1 MLAKNKEHS
10 ARSKGDRRLCFER
23 AERLAKQD
31 ARARTRS
38 SSGAFARECAE
49 QLIESL
55 ELSTAARRCW
65 GYRGISPVLLFFCRR
80 FLFQIKRKCR
90 NAGRVYHLIIV
101 RSEGRN
107 QLSTIQ
113 LYYNFVSATP
123 ISDSRKGCPY
133 EVRGLKFVRIFERR
147 AMFSTTVNNRHFE
160 NSVPLARHRCVE
172 SPHPTK

>member
-49 QLIESL
+49 QLIESRK
-55 ELSTAARRCW
+55 LSTAARRC
-65 GYRGISPVLLFFCRR
+65 GCRAGTARLLFFCRR

-90 NAGRVYHLIIV
+90 SAGSIYLLIIV
-101 RSEGRN
+101 RREDRV
-107 QLSTIQ
+107 QILQFHI
-113 LYYNFVSATP
+113 
-123 ISDSRKGCPY
+123 
-133 EVRGLKFVRIFERR
+133 
-147 AMFSTTVNNRHFE
+147 
-160 NSVPLARHRCVE
+160 VPLARQRCVE
-172 SPHPTK
+172 SPHPTSCASINLCRFCGRIIFAPTAHLFTIHFYLLL